1 MIMKRTF
8 LKCLLFAGLALTVF
22 TASCEKDND
31 NDNGNW
37 VDLGLPSGLL
47 WAKCNLGATAPEEY
61 GDYIAWGE
69 TQGKDFYKWITYR
82 HCTVDADSNLASL
95 TKYNTST
102 DLGTVDG
109 LTTLESVDDA
119 AAVRL
124 GNGARTPTKEEWQEL
139 LDNTTAEW
147 TTINDV
153 NGCKFTGP
161 NGNSL
166 FLPAA
171 GAIYRSRASLDG
183 RNGIYWSSSL
193 RSDTPSEAF
202 GFRIISD
209 MQLIGYGDRYCG
221 FSVRAVKRK

>member
-1 MIMKRTF
+1 MKKAF
-8 LKCLLFAGLALTVF
+8 FMLAIAAMLFA
-22 TASCEKDND
+22 SCSKDDDNNND
-31 NDNGNW
+31 NW

-47 WAKCNLGATAPEEY
+47 WAKCNLGATVPEEY
-61 GDYIAWGE
+61 GDYVAWGE
-69 TQGKDFYKWITYR
+69 TQGKEFYKWITYR
-82 HCTVDADSNLASL
+82 HCTVDADSNLATL

-102 DLGTVDG
+102 DFGTVDN

-161 NGNSL
+161 NGNSI

-193 RSDTPSEAF
+193 RTDYPCEAL
-202 GFRIISD
+202 GFRILSE
-209 MQLIGYGDRYCG
+209 MQLIAHGDRYCG
-221 FSVRAVKRK
+221 FSIRAVKNAK